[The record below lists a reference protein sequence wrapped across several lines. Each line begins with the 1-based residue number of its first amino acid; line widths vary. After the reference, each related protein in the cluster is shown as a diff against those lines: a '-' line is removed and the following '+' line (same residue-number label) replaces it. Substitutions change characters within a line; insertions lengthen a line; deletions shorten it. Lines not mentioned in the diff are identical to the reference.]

1 MKERV
6 ISGVIF
12 AIIGIL
18 ILAINNPILDTIV
31 VTLLALIG
39 MYEYNHAFK
48 NIGIKPIS
56 WVGYLS
62 CLSILFI
69 GNDIISTANKVLM
82 IKLFLPIVI
91 IGSFC
96 YIIMTNLK
104 RTIIDI
110 AVTFFSI
117 LYVPFLI
124 SFIKFVLLMD
134 NGRLLFMF
142 VIVAAFVSDM
152 AAYFVGRKFGK
163 KKLCKDISPKKT
175 VEGSIAGVLAV
186 VIVFGILTT
195 VYNLYFAMNLPMMS
209 MLLAGLVAS
218 IAGQFGDLSASTIKR
233 YCKVKDFGKIMPG
246 HGGILDRFDSIMFVA
261 PIIYLFLN
269 LYI

>member
-6 ISGVIF
+6 ISGVVF

-18 ILAINNPILDTIV
+18 ILVINNPILDTIV

-56 WVGYLS
+56 WVGYLG
-62 CLSILFI
+62 CLSMLFI
-69 GNDIISTANKVLM
+69 GNDIISVENKMLI
-82 IKLFLPIVI
+82 IKFLLPLVI
-91 IGSFC
+91 IGVFC

-104 RTIIDI
+104 RTIIDV
-110 AVTFFSI
+110 AVTFFSL
-117 LYVPFLI
+117 LYVPFLLC
-124 SFIKFVLLMD
+124 FIKLVLLME
-134 NGRLLFMF
+134 NGRALFVF
-142 VIVAAFVSDM
+142 VLIAAFVSDM

-163 KKLCKDISPKKT
+163 TKLCIDISPKKS
-175 VEGSIAGVLAV
+175 VEGAIAGVVAV
-186 VIVFGILTT
+186 VITFGIVT
-195 VYNLYFAMNLPMMS
+195 VIFNNMLNMNMP
-209 MLLAGLVAS
+209 LLLMLVAGVISS
-218 IAGQFGDLSASTIKR
+218 IAGQFGDLSASAIKR

-269 LYI
+269 IYI

>member
-31 VTLLALIG
+31 VTLLALLG

-62 CLSILFI
+62 CFSILFI
-69 GNDIISTANKVLM
+69 GNNLISQPNKILIIKFLLPLVIISV
-82 IKLFLPIVI
+82 
-91 IGSFC
+91 FC
-96 YIIMTNLK
+96 YIILTNLK
-104 RTIIDI
+104 RTIIDV

-134 NGRLLFMF
+134 NGRLLFVF
-142 VIVAAFVSDM
+142 VLVAAFVSDM

-163 KKLCKDISPKKT
+163 TKLCKDISPKKS
-175 VEGSIAGVLAV
+175 VEGAIAGVMAV
-186 VIVFGILTT
+186 VIAFGIVTIL
-195 VYNLYFAMNLPMMS
+195 YNKVFAMTLPVLL

-218 IAGQFGDLSASTIKR
+218 IAGQFGDLSASAIKR